1 MADESLP
8 AVAGGSVPA
17 GESAPAA
24 VPKSSFLSFLK
35 SADVMRQVIIILT
48 LAICLAVVVYLMV
61 WAKGSD
67 MRPLGQF
74 TTPELIK
81 TLNAL
86 DAHKFEYKVEQGSN
100 TIYVKGDDYNNIV
113 LSLKRDG
120 VMGEEVNSGDELILK
135 DSGFGVSQRLESERM
150 KLSRS
155 SSLPMP

>member
-35 SADVMRQVIIILT
+35 SDDVMRQVIIILT

-86 DAHKFEYKVEQGSN
+86 DAHKFEYK
-100 TIYVKGDDYNNIV
+100 
-113 LSLKRDG
+113 
-120 VMGEEVNSGDELILK
+120 GE
-135 DSGFGVSQRLESERM
+135 
-150 KLSRS
+150 
-155 SSLPMP
+155 

>member
-1 MADESLP
+1 MHLIGCVSEP
-8 AVAGGSVPA
+8 T
-17 GESAPAA
+17 SATFFYERMP
-24 VPKSSFLSFLK
+24 
-35 SADVMRQVIIILT
+35 SALLI
-48 LAICLAVVVYLMV
+48 VVYLMV

-120 VMGEEVNSGDELILK
+120 VMGEEVNS
-135 DSGFGVSQRLESERM
+135 VSLYASPIIVTVCKQHERF
-150 KLSRS
+150 K
-155 SSLPMP
+155 